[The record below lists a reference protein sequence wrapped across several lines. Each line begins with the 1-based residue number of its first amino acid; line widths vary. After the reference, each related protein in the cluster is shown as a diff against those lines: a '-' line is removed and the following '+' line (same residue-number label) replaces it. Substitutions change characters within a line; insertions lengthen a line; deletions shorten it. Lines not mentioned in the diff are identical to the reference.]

1 MEIRQFRVV
10 IRTRNFERSNRFYGE
25 VMALSRLQNWDRE
38 DGRGALFQ
46 AGAGVIEILGRTRDA
61 VGVERDERY
70 DYQGPAHK
78 MTLTFVVPSA
88 QKAYDELLFRDPS
101 IRGGLRK
108 DPDGTLV
115 FETRDPDGV
124 NLIFKQAS

>member
-10 IRTRNFERSNRFYGE
+10 IRARNFEATCRFYGE
-25 VMALSRLQNWDRE
+25 VLTLSRLQNWDRE
-38 DGRGALFQ
+38 DGRGALYQ
-46 AGAGVIEILGRTRDA
+46 AGSGVIEILGRSHDNSGA
-61 VGVERDERY
+61 GRDETF
-70 DYQGPAHK
+70 DYQGPKHK
-78 MTLTFVVPSA
+78 LTLTFVVPNA
-88 QKAYDELLFRDPS
+88 QKAYEDMHFRDPS

-124 NLIFKQAS
+124 NLIFRQG